1 MKNAGWNRGIRFALA
16 LLFVAGATQL
26 CAAQSSNLRA
36 SKSTAITVRVLGSVG
51 LSSGAAVLSATLP
64 SASNQSQAVYV
75 PANVRWN
82 LGRRDIQSFEVVQY
96 VSGSGESSRRI
107 ISTEQRKGDQ
117 QTSMHSQ
124 FNAAEPGPPAGLLNV
139 EVRLY

>member
-1 MKNAGWNRGIRFALA
+1 MNNARWNRGIHFALA
-16 LLFVAGATQL
+16 LLFVAGTTQL
-26 CAAQSSNLRA
+26 CAAQSSGLHA
-36 SKSTAITVRVLGSVG
+36 SKSTAIAVRVLGSVG

-64 SASNQSQAVYV
+64 STSNQSQAVYV

-107 ISTEQRKGDQ
+107 ISTEQRKGQ
-117 QTSMHSQ
+117 EQTSMHSQ
-124 FNAAEPGPPAGLLNV
+124 FITSEPGPAVGLLNV

>member
-1 MKNAGWNRGIRFALA
+1 MKIAGWNRGICFAVA
-16 LLFVAGATQL
+16 LLFVVGTTQL
-26 CAAQSSNLRA
+26 CAAQSSDLRA
-36 SKSTAITVRVLGSVG
+36 SKSTTITVRVLGSVG

-96 VSGSGESSRRI
+96 VSGSNESSRRI

-124 FNAAEPGPPAGLLNV
+124 FTAAESGPPAGLLNV